1 MNILCVDDEV
11 LLLNLTVSLCKELPD
26 VTEVTG
32 FWQPQ
37 EALAWA
43 KDHAPDVALLDIDMP
58 GMSGLELAK
67 GLKEA
72 HPDTAVIFL
81 TGYAQ
86 YAVDAFAMHASG
98 YLLKPVD
105 KARLAEEVAFAAG
118 GKPVGEV
125 PAGKPVQVRTFGA
138 FEVLKDGRPVTFGR
152 SKAKELFAYLVDR
165 QGGSV
170 TRAEAFSVMWEDGF
184 YDRSM
189 QKQLDVIIRSL
200 RQSLEENGI
209 SAICEMNRGGLR
221 AVPEAFDCDLYRFL
235 AGDVAAVNAYRG
247 EYMSAYSWASFTEGY
262 LDGMRGRKR

>member
-105 KARLAEEVAFAAG
+105 KARLAEEIAFAAG
-118 GKPVGEV
+118 GNGLPGMPDKEARC
-125 PAGKPVQVRTFGA
+125 PADIG
-138 FEVLKDGRPVTFGR
+138 
-152 SKAKELFAYLVDR
+152 
-165 QGGSV
+165 
-170 TRAEAFSVMWEDGF
+170 AEAQERFRRLGKEQEHGK
-184 YDRSM
+184 RNTL
-189 QKQLDVIIRSL
+189 Q
-200 RQSLEENGI
+200 
-209 SAICEMNRGGLR
+209 
-221 AVPEAFDCDLYRFL
+221 DLS
-235 AGDVAAVNAYRG
+235 G
-247 EYMSAYSWASFTEGY
+247 
-262 LDGMRGRKR
+262 